1 MNKIDKT
8 ESLDLQLLFEVTE
21 SILKTEGYKEIKRQK
36 ENLLLAKLDRGFNNT
51 EAGIYLTTEHLSGQ
65 NVDLEPIKAE
75 IQSFSK
81 KYNFFELVFVL
92 TKTISKGYK
101 AKLASELNLNISF
114 IDRDDLIGLIDQKLE
129 NYWAHNDME
138 LLEYEK
144 YYIDNISKE
153 NELRSLRAYEKEA
166 QRLLNIYIK
175 PRLYKIQED
184 KESAQHQLVKFED
197 SKILECKYPAIITGD
212 TGSGKSTF
220 LRRIGEKCIK
230 APTDGKKRLP
240 VFISTV
246 DLIEADYNIEKAVN
260 NNLNG
265 FFKGDWKEAYKIHDI
280 LLLVDSID
288 EFEKNIQKRILN
300 RLELF
305 FEENSI
311 QYFLATRSLE
321 TNQFELSS
329 KKLEYF
335 QLEKFDNK
343 QIQAFVSKFFNNES
357 RAQELIDALRAN
369 RILERLPMTPLSISL
384 ISILFEE
391 KNFEIPAT
399 ISDIYDNFNLLL
411 LGKANVAHRFE
422 FVDISFKERILSLYA
437 LEIMSNKNKIPYTKN
452 EFLNYFKSYFSKKSH
467 PIPDGKIEEFLEFFV
482 SNTGV
487 LYIKDQRYVQFKH
500 DSFMEYY
507 AALEI
512 FKHRRDLEEKLI
524 DSFYD
529 MNWQNTAIFYA
540 GKSRDMP
547 LFLEKIISKV
557 RNGENLMQYNLG
569 VMGLGYLLQAL
580 YQTDN
585 NIRKE
590 AVIVALAK
598 NIEAFDTYKKI
609 ASDKELV
616 PFKDLKLP
624 FLSLINMFFF
634 FENFNSATLR
644 EPLKMSFTD
653 IFKEYSTNPSDLNS
667 GYKSL
672 KLALTLNSKRIG
684 SENELE
690 RLIFDSTLLSDHYLA
705 LLADMGVSLFR
716 GDNYNKLKKET
727 KKSLDGSSEVIKKLL
742 EEPANSIRFTPMD
755 QIKSN
760 KKVRLFTEGKTD
772 AEIIEHAFINLTK
785 GANPYWSI
793 LPTGNNDG
801 GATELRFMLEKA
813 IPMVKNDEI
822 IIGIFDNDKA
832 GISEFNGLKK
842 HLFDFFADSR
852 RIKKHSSKNIYAMK
866 LPIPFSRENYYNEDP
881 NYNYFSIEHF
891 FSDEVLKEHG
901 LLVETPLEGIYKIK
915 DTKSSKSKF
924 SAFIRTQH
932 DIELFSEFKLLF
944 EEIDRVSQV
953 KEIEYQDN

>member
-1 MNKIDKT
+1 MNKIEKT
-8 ESLDLQLLFEVTE
+8 ESLNLSLLLEVTE
-21 SILKTEGYKEIKRQK
+21 SVLNSEGYENIATKE
-36 ENLLLAKLDRGFNNT
+36 ENLLTAKMARGFT
-51 EAGIYLTTEHLSGQ
+51 TTDVGIYLTTEHLSGQ
-65 NVDLEPIKAE
+65 DVNLEAIKSE
-75 IQSFSK
+75 IESYSK
-81 KYNFFELVFVL
+81 KFKFFDIIFIS

-101 AKLASELNLNISF
+101 SKLNSELELNISY
-114 IDRDDLIGLIDQKLE
+114 IDRDDLIKLIDEKLE

-144 YYIDNISKE
+144 YYINDISKE

-166 QRLLNIYIK
+166 ERLLNIYVK

-197 SKILECKYPAIITGD
+197 SKILEINDPAIITGD
-212 TGSGKSTF
+212 TGAGKSTF
-220 LRRIGEKCIK
+220 LRKIGEKCIK
-230 APTDGKKRLP
+230 TPVDGKKRLP

-246 DLIEADYNIEKAVN
+246 DLIEAKYDIEEAINK
-260 NNLNG
+260 NLNG
-265 FFKGDWKEAYKIHDI
+265 FFNGNWKEAYKTHNI

-288 EFEKNIQKRILN
+288 EFEKKIQRKILK

-305 FEENSI
+305 FEESSI

-321 TNQFELSS
+321 TNQFEFSS
-329 KKLEYF
+329 KKIEYF
-335 QLEKFDNK
+335 QLEKFDSK
-343 QIQAFVSKFFNNES
+343 QVQAFVSKFFNNES
-357 RAQELIDALRAN
+357 RAQELIEALKAN

-437 LEIMSNKNKIPYTKN
+437 LEIMSKENKIPFTKQ
-452 EFLNYFKSYFSKKSH
+452 EFLEYFKDYFSQKSH
-467 PIPDGKIEEFLEFFV
+467 PIPDGKIEEFLDFFV

-487 LYIKDQRYVQFKH
+487 LYLKDQRYVQFKH

-507 AALEI
+507 TALEI

-529 MNWQNTAIFYA
+529 MNWQNSAIFYG

-547 LFLEKIISKV
+547 AFLKRITAKV
-557 RNGENLMQYNLG
+557 QKGENLMEYNIG

-585 NIRKE
+585 NLRRDAIL
-590 AVIVALAK
+590 VSLIK
-598 NIEAFDTYKKI
+598 NLDAFDTYKKI

-644 EPLKMSFTD
+644 EPLKMSFIE
-653 IFKEYSTNPSDLNS
+653 IFKEYNKNPTDLNS

-684 SENELE
+684 SDKELE
-690 RLIFDSTLLSDHYLA
+690 DLIFKSNLLSDHYLA
-705 LLADMGVSLFR
+705 LLADMGVNLFR
-716 GDNYNKLKKET
+716 GDNYDKLKKET
-727 KKSLDGSSEVIKKLL
+727 RKAINKSSEVIRKLL
-742 EEPANSIRFTPMD
+742 DEPANSIRFTPMD
-755 QIKSN
+755 QITSD
-760 KKVRLFTEGKTD
+760 KKIRIFTEGKTD
-772 AEIIEHAFINLTK
+772 AEIIEHAFIKLTN

-793 LPTGNNDG
+793 QPTGDKDG
-801 GATELRFMLEKA
+801 GATELRFMLEKS

-822 IIGIFDNDKA
+822 IIGVFDNDFA
-832 GISEFNGLKK
+832 GISAFNGLKK
-842 HLFDFFADSR
+842 HLFDYWAESK
-852 RIKKHSSKNIYAMK
+852 RIKKHTSKNVYALK
-866 LPIPFSRENYYNEDP
+866 LPIPFSRENYHHEDP
-881 NYNYFSIEHF
+881 NFNYFSIEHYF
-891 FSDEVLKEHG
+891 PDDLLKEEG
-901 LLVETPLEGIYKIK
+901 LLIDTPLKGIYKIK
-915 DTKSSKSKF
+915 DTKSAKSKF
-924 SAFIRTQH
+924 SSLIRTKH
-932 DIELFSEFKLLF
+932 DIKIFSEFKILF
-944 EEIDRVSQV
+944 KEIDKISKVTEV
-953 KEIEYQDN
+953 EYQDY